1 MRDTAMKHFLL
12 GAAKHTLK
20 ALGYGIAGGVA
31 VMIVVFVLQLERRP
45 DLKIWHTAELDAEF
59 TADAAESFEDYLSIE
74 ARLFKQLDERV
85 YTRIE
90 PEDRRLINR
99 YHRGSLSDPDRW
111 SPNWNR
117 TFELSEKAPKAGIL
131 LLHGMS
137 DSPYSLRSLGQQ
149 LHSAGAWVVGLRLPG
164 HGTAPS
170 GLVSVKWQDMA
181 AAVRLSMRHL
191 RDKVGDRPLYIVG
204 YSNGGALAVY
214 YAISALEDNALPS
227 VRGMVL
233 VSPAIGVTPLAAFAV
248 WQTRLGRL
256 LGLQKL
262 AWTDILPEYDPFKYG
277 SFAVNAGDQ
286 VYRLTVEIQSKMKTL
301 GAGKV
306 LEHFPPVLA
315 FQSGVDATVSTRALI
330 DGLFGQLPA
339 DGHELVIF
347 DINRLSEIKQI
358 LGQDPI
364 GSIEAVLRDTGL
376 TFTMSFVTNYSE
388 KSRRVVVL
396 RKRPGD
402 VKIAEMSTG
411 LMWPKGL
418 YSLSHVALP
427 FSPNDPLYGGP
438 DAGNSPG
445 IKLGDLALR
454 GERGV
459 LQIPASA
466 MLRLRWNPFYPYM
479 ERRLIEFLRLAGSDG
494 E

>member
-1 MRDTAMKHFLL
+1 MKHFLL
-12 GAAKHTLK
+12 GTAKHTFK

-31 VMIVVFVLQLERRP
+31 VMMVVFVLQLECRP
-45 DLKIWHTAELDAEF
+45 DLKVWHTVDLDAEF
-59 TADAAESFEDYLSIE
+59 TADGAESFEDYLSIE

-85 YTRIE
+85 YARIE

-99 YHRGSLSDPDRW
+99 YHRGSLSDPGRW

-117 TFELSEKAPKAGIL
+117 TFELPEKAPKAGIL

-137 DSPYSLRSLGQQ
+137 DSPYSLRSLGQK
-149 LHSAGAWVVGLRLPG
+149 LHMEGAWVVGLRLPG

-181 AAVRLSMRHL
+181 AAVRLSMQHL
-191 RDKVGDRPLYIVG
+191 RDKVGRRPLYIVG
-204 YSNGGALAVY
+204 YSNGGALAVH
-214 YAISALEDNALPS
+214 YAISTLEDNALPS
-227 VRGMVL
+227 VDGMVL
-233 VSPAIGVTPLAAFAV
+233 ISPAIGVTPLAAFAV
-248 WQTRLGRL
+248 WQARLGRL

-286 VYRLTVEIQSKMKTL
+286 VYRLTAEIQSKMKTMGDEKAL
-301 GAGKV
+301 KR
-306 LEHFPPVLA
+306 FPPVVA
-315 FQSGVDATVSTRALI
+315 FQSAVDATVSTQALI
-330 DGLFGQLPA
+330 DGLFGQLSA
-339 DGHELVIF
+339 DGHELIIF
-347 DINRLSEIKQI
+347 DINRLSEIEQI

-364 GSIEAVLRDTGL
+364 RSIEAALRATSL
-376 TFTMSFVTNYSE
+376 TFTISFVTNYSE
-388 KSRRVVVL
+388 KSRHVVVR

-402 VKIAEMSTG
+402 VEMAEMSTG
-411 LMWPKGL
+411 LIWPKGL

-466 MLRLRWNPFYPYM
+466 ILRLRWNPFYPYM
-479 ERRLIEFLRLAGSDG
+479 ERRLLEFVRLA